1 MPHRSFFNLYV
12 QIFKPKMAESDTTF
26 VFKRKHR
33 KALKDLLWP
42 ARTAYQYIYITL
54 GFDPTELHT
63 GPSGTSISDLYMNV
77 VEAIINQG
85 VSKQQ
90 LVDALKSPI
99 VSHGRLAL
107 DLEENKNIKNGEN
120 GNLSFKIKS

>member
-1 MPHRSFFNLYV
+1 
-12 QIFKPKMAESDTTF
+12 MAESNTTF
-26 VFKRKHR
+26 VFKREHR

-42 ARTAYQYIYITL
+42 ARSAYQYIYIVL
-54 GFDPTELHT
+54 GFDPTELHV

-90 LVDALKSPI
+90 LVDALKSPT

-107 DLEENKNIKNGEN
+107 DLEENKNIKDGEN
-120 GNLSFKIKS
+120 GNLNFKIKS